1 MVRHGFSED
10 KEHDKKLVIKS
21 AEKLSNFR
29 QLETRSEYFEFPMCK
44 FLTLRQTMQN
54 VIRLQH
60 FGQRMYFF
68 HSGEEMAGKVS
79 IPLFIIIIFNLT
91 HNTYNG
97 VCSTKEK

>member
-44 FLTLRQTMQN
+44 FLALRQTMQSECDQTAALRTEN
-54 VIRLQH
+54 VFFPQRRGNGGESFNTIIYYHH
-60 FGQRMYFF
+60 F
-68 HSGEEMAGKVS
+68 
-79 IPLFIIIIFNLT
+79 
-91 HNTYNG
+91 
-97 VCSTKEK
+97 